1 MDAVTKARSIFILLN
16 QVLEL
21 MAPFT
26 SICEN
31 HCKKSHF
38 FFSSLFETTGE
49 SASFYSG
56 KNHPHKSICLT
67 EASLKNVC
75 GKIIGTSKVLPV
87 VVFFLYMFKVKK
99 KKRK

>member
-38 FFSSLFETTGE
+38 FFLLNLKPLEKSLPFIL
-49 SASFYSG
+49 A

-99 KKRK
+99 KRK